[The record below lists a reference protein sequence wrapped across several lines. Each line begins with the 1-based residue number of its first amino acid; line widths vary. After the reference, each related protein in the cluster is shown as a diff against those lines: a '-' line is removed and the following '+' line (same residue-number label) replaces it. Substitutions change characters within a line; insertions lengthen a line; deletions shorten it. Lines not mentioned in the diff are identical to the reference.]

1 MSNKQL
7 IAKIK
12 LALGQIGFYDE
23 TSGVYLT
30 QQNPS
35 ANIYAGTNCIKLS
48 EAVKENKLILVE
60 GTLVPS
66 RVKQILKIKQEILRA
81 DKAITEEE
89 NTPIIPQS
97 DVEDNTNED
106 VAELNSEPSTETIES
121 SEPTVDE
128 VNYTEKA
135 ETTDESSTDNDI
147 VVTVDGEELTN
158 PIALTVGESKVIDVN
173 IENPVFKSSS
183 TSVVSI
189 TKKGKMTARGEGEA
203 YIYIITD
210 NEEKKLFDVIV
221 NAPQTED

>member
-35 ANIYAGTNCIKLS
+35 ANIYAGTNCIRLS

-66 RVKQILKIKQEILRA
+66 RVKQILKIKQEILKA
-81 DKAITEEE
+81 DKDITDDAVANDIPDTKTESQEQIINTVNEDITELKDE
-89 NTPIIPQS
+89 S
-97 DVEDNTNED
+97 
-106 VAELNSEPSTETIES
+106 STENIKSTD
-121 SEPTVDE
+121 TAVDE
-128 VNYTEKA
+128 VNYIE
-135 ETTDESSTDNDI
+135 ETQKDEIIITIDGENLTDI
-147 VVTVDGEELTN
+147 VT
-158 PIALTVGESKVIDVN
+158 LTVGESKVVEVN
-173 IENPVFKSSS
+173 ADNITLKSSA

-203 YIYIITD
+203 YIYAVLD
-210 NEEKKLFDVIV
+210 NEEKSLFNVVV
-221 NAPQTED
+221 NAAESETN

>member
-35 ANIYAGTNCIKLS
+35 ANIYAGTNCIRLS

-66 RVKQILKIKQEILRA
+66 RVKQILKIKQEILKA
-81 DKAITEEE
+81 DKDITDDAVANDIPDTKTESQEQII
-89 NTPIIPQS
+89 NT
-97 DVEDNTNED
+97 VNED
-106 VAELNSEPSTETIES
+106 IAELKDESSTENIES
-121 SEPTVDE
+121 TDTAVDE
-128 VNYTEKA
+128 VNYIE
-135 ETTDESSTDNDI
+135 ETQKDEI
-147 VVTVDGEELTN
+147 VITIDGEELTDVVT
-158 PIALTVGESKVIDVN
+158 LTVGESKVVEANADN
-173 IENPVFKSSS
+173 ITLKSSA

-189 TKKGKMTARGEGEA
+189 TKKGKMTARSEGKA
-203 YIYIITD
+203 YIYAVLD
-210 NEEKKLFDVIV
+210 NEEKSLFNVVV
-221 NAPQTED
+221 NAAESETN

>member
-35 ANIYAGTNCIKLS
+35 ANIYAGTNCIRLS
-48 EAVKENKLILVE
+48 EAIKENKLILVE

-66 RVKQILKIKQEILRA
+66 RVKQILKIKQEILKA
-81 DKAITEEE
+81 DKDITDDAVANDIPDTKTETQEQII
-89 NTPIIPQS
+89 NT
-97 DVEDNTNED
+97 VNED
-106 VAELNSEPSTETIES
+106 IAELKDESSTENIES
-121 SEPTVDE
+121 TDTAVDE
-128 VNYTEKA
+128 VNYIE
-135 ETTDESSTDNDI
+135 ETQKDEI
-147 VVTVDGEELTN
+147 VITIDGEELTDVVT
-158 PIALTVGESKVIDVN
+158 LTVGESKVVEANADN
-173 IENPVFKSSS
+173 ITLKSSA

-203 YIYIITD
+203 YIYAVLD
-210 NEEKKLFDVIV
+210 NEEKSLFNVVV
-221 NAPQTED
+221 NAAESEAN

>member
-35 ANIYAGTNCIKLS
+35 ANIYAGTNCIRLS

-66 RVKQILKIKQEILRA
+66 RVKQILKIKQEILKA
-81 DKAITEEE
+81 DKDITDDAVVNDISDTKTESQEQII
-89 NTPIIPQS
+89 NT
-97 DVEDNTNED
+97 VNED
-106 VAELNSEPSTETIES
+106 IAGLKDESSTENIES
-121 SEPTVDE
+121 TDTAVDE
-128 VNYTEKA
+128 VNYIE
-135 ETTDESSTDNDI
+135 ETQKDEI
-147 VVTVDGEELTN
+147 VITIDGEELTDVVT
-158 PIALTVGESKVIDVN
+158 LTVGESKVVEANADN
-173 IENPVFKSSS
+173 ITLKSSA

-203 YIYIITD
+203 YIYVVLD
-210 NEEKKLFDVIV
+210 NEEKSLFNVVV
-221 NAPQTED
+221 NAAESETN

>member
-35 ANIYAGTNCIKLS
+35 ANIYAGTNCIRLS

-66 RVKQILKIKQEILRA
+66 RVKQILKIKQEILKA
-81 DKAITEEE
+81 DKDITDDAVANDIPDTKTESQEQII
-89 NTPIIPQS
+89 NT
-97 DVEDNTNED
+97 VNED
-106 VAELNSEPSTETIES
+106 IAEL
-121 SEPTVDE
+121 
-128 VNYTEKA
+128 K
-135 ETTDESSTDNDI
+135 DESSTAVDELNYIEETQKDEI
-147 VVTVDGEELTN
+147 VITIDGEELTDVVT
-158 PIALTVGESKVIDVN
+158 LTVGESKVVEANADN
-173 IENPVFKSSS
+173 ITLKSSA

-203 YIYIITD
+203 YIYAVLD
-210 NEEKKLFDVIV
+210 NEEKSLFNVVV
-221 NAPQTED
+221 NAAESETN

>member
-23 TSGVYLT
+23 TSGIYLT

-66 RVKQILKIKQEILRA
+66 RVKQILKIKQEILKA
-81 DKAITEEE
+81 DKDITEDTIVNDIPDAKTEHQEQVVNTVNE
-89 NTPIIPQS
+89 NT
-97 DVEDNTNED
+97 T
-106 VAELNSEPSTETIES
+106 ELKDEPSTENIES
-121 SEPTVDE
+121 TDTVVDE
-128 VNYTEKA
+128 VKYIK
-135 ETTDESSTDNDI
+135 ETQKDEIIITI
-147 VVTVDGEELTN
+147 DGEDLTDTVTL
-158 PIALTVGESKVIDVN
+158 AVGESKVVETSADN
-173 IENPVFKSSS
+173 ITLKSSAA
-183 TSVVSI
+183 SVVSI

-203 YIYIITD
+203 YIYAVIN
-210 NEEKKLFDVIV
+210 NEEKSLFNVVV
-221 NAPQTED
+221 NAAESK